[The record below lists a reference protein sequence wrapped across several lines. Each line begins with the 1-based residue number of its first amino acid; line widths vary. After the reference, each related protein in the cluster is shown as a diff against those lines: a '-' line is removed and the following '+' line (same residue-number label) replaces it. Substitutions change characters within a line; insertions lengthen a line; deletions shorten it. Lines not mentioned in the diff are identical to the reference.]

1 MQVKAT
7 ARGIIA
13 QFDTV
18 LTGRGR
24 GVHDTHGEP
33 ARLIIIVKM
42 ATDSLLAK

>member
-24 GVHDTHGEP
+24 GVHTAAHNFGNRQLWVVYYEY
-33 ARLIIIVKM
+33 I
-42 ATDSLLAK
+42 T